1 MKTQRPNARNRAL
14 FAAECFGN
22 AQTALGTME
31 RGCHKFI
38 ITRGQFGMIDLIL
51 SILDQVGPSHVT
63 AWVWSIADWEIQTIE
78 HLIADRRVLSADLL
92 IDYASITKKGAT
104 IKGWID
110 RFGPGSVKF
119 IVNHAKIV
127 RIWNDDGWKICM
139 RGSCNLN
146 YNPRFEQVDIDDCSP
161 AFDLV
166 AKIEDEIP
174 RCDGLNGKAVYAASG
189 LGRAYEGES
198 KSKLFGK
205 LALWDQGIEGEQLK
219 TWKP

>member
-1 MKTQRPNARNRAL
+1 MKTPRMHARNRAL
-14 FAAECFGN
+14 FASECFGN
-22 AQTALGTME
+22 AQTALGQLE
-31 RGCHKFI
+31 RGGHKFL

-51 SILDQVGPSHVT
+51 CALDQVGPSRLTV
-63 AWVWSIADWEIQTIE
+63 WVWSIADWEIQVIE
-78 HLIADRRVLSADLL
+78 RLIADKRVLSADLL
-92 IDYASITKKGAT
+92 IDYGALTKKGAT
-104 IKGWID
+104 VQGWIN
-110 RFGPGSVKF
+110 RFGLGSVKF

-166 AKIEDEIP
+166 ARIEDEIP
-174 RCDGLNGKAVYAASG
+174 RCDGSSGKAVYAASG